1 MGICM
6 ILAYIVNYEY
16 FAVYHIAKS
25 DKVEIYWTGERMIY
39 TRIIYE
45 CQYVLMI

>member
-1 MGICM
+1 MV
-6 ILAYIVNYEY
+6 LAYIANYEY
-16 FAVYHIAKS
+16 FAVYHIANHIAKG
-25 DKVEIYWTGERMIY
+25 DKIEIYWPCERMIY